1 MDAMRG
7 ASWTDLSPGAQLGNL
22 EYPVDAADLA
32 GYRAL
37 VGEGGHYPNLLAD
50 DCRALLRQRCGPLL
64 PLTTL
69 WRRLEFFR
77 PPVPG
82 RRVQVGGWLRETD
95 DADAEGRSPRLRV
108 AAFAV
113 DEIGTEIL
121 RSEAVFGL
129 AGAHSDRAGT
139 HSDRAGAPAVG
150 AGESAADIAA
160 GGLAGV
166 GPGDTLP
173 LGTLILPAEA
183 EAEATALIAG
193 WLEAGLG
200 CHFGD
205 DFRWGGRLALAY
217 PNPDGSYAGDAL
229 TATAVVTAR
238 DRRPDGS
245 LAWRLAILAR
255 RQGKGRDA
263 VVAVG
268 DSAIAAP
275 SPRRL

>member
-1 MDAMRG
+1 MHG
-7 ASWTDLSPGAQLGNL
+7 ASGRDWSPGAQLGNL

-50 DCRALLRQRCGPLL
+50 DCRALLRQRCGPLS
-64 PLTTL
+64 LTTL

-95 DADAEGRSPRLRV
+95 DADGRPSRLRV

-129 AGAHSDRAGT
+129 AGTHSARAGKR
-139 HSDRAGAPAVG
+139 SDRAGAPAVD
-150 AGESAADIAA
+150 AGEPAPAIAA

-166 GPGDTLP
+166 GPGDTLS
-173 LGTLILPAEA
+173 LGALILPA

-229 TATAVVTAR
+229 TVTAVVTAR

-255 RQGKGRDA
+255 RQGKGRDD

-268 DSAIAAP
+268 DSAVATP

>member
-1 MDAMRG
+1 MGAMRG
-7 ASWTDLSPGAQLGNL
+7 ASVKDLSPGAQLGNL

-37 VGEGGHYPNLLAD
+37 VGEGGHYPNLLVD
-50 DCRALLRQRCGPLL
+50 DCRALLRQRCGPL

-95 DADAEGRSPRLRV
+95 DADAEGRPPRLRV

-129 AGAHSDRAGT
+129 AGAHSARAGK
-139 HSDRAGAPAVG
+139 HSDRAGNPAVDAGEPAPA
-150 AGESAADIAA
+150 IAA

-166 GPGDTLP
+166 RPGDTLP
-173 LGTLILPAEA
+173 LGALILPAEA
-183 EAEATALIAG
+183 EATAIIAG

-200 CHFGD
+200 SYFGD

-238 DRRPDGS
+238 DRGPDGS

-255 RQGKGRDA
+255 RQGKGRDD

-268 DSAIAAP
+268 DSAITTP

>member
-1 MDAMRG
+1 MRG
-7 ASWTDLSPGAQLGNL
+7 ASGRDWSPGAQLGNL
-22 EYPVDAADLA
+22 EYPVDGDDLA

-50 DCRALLRQRCGPLL
+50 DCRALLRQRCGPL

-95 DADAEGRSPRLRV
+95 GADADGQTPRLRV

-121 RSEAVFGL
+121 RSDAVFGL
-129 AGAHSDRAGT
+129 AGAHSARAGK
-139 HSDRAGAPAVG
+139 HSDRDGAPAVD
-150 AGESAADIAA
+150 AGEPAPAIAA

-173 LGTLILPAEA
+173 LGALTLPAEA
-183 EAEATALIAG
+183 EATAIIAG

-200 CHFGD
+200 SYFGD

-238 DRRPDGS
+238 DRGPGGS

-255 RQGKGRDA
+255 RQGKGRDD

-268 DSAIAAP
+268 DSAVAAP

>member
-1 MDAMRG
+1 MRG
-7 ASWTDLSPGAQLGNL
+7 VSGRDWSPGAQLGNL
-22 EYPVDAADLA
+22 EYPVDGDDLA

-37 VGEGGHYPNLLAD
+37 VGEGGHYPNLLVD
-50 DCRALLRQRCGPLL
+50 DCRALLRQRCGPL
-64 PLTTL
+64 PLATR

-95 DADAEGRSPRLRV
+95 DDDADGRTPRLRV

-129 AGAHSDRAGT
+129 SGAQSGRAGAHSDRAGT
-139 HSDRAGAPAVG
+139 PAVDAEEPAPA
-150 AGESAADIAA
+150 IAA

-183 EAEATALIAG
+183 EATALIAG

-200 CHFGD
+200 YYFGD

-217 PNPDGSYAGDAL
+217 PNPDGSHAGDAL
-229 TATAVVTAR
+229 TAAAVVTGR
-238 DRRPDGS
+238 DRGPGGS

-255 RQGKGRDA
+255 RRGKGRDD

-268 DSAIAAP
+268 DSAVATP

>member
-1 MDAMRG
+1 MGAMRG
-7 ASWTDLSPGAQLGNL
+7 AFGTDLSPGAQLGNL

-50 DCRALLRQRCGPLL
+50 DCRALLRQRCGPL

-95 DADAEGRSPRLRV
+95 DADAEGRTPRLRV

-129 AGAHSDRAGT
+129 AGTR
-139 HSDRAGAPAVG
+139 SDRAGAPAVD
-150 AGESAADIAA
+150 AGEPAPAIAA

-183 EAEATALIAG
+183 EATALIAG

-200 CHFGD
+200 YYFGD

-217 PNPDGSYAGDAL
+217 PNPDDSRAGDAL

-245 LAWRLAILAR
+245 LAWRVAILAR
-255 RQGKGRDA
+255 RQGKGRDD
-263 VVAVG
+263 VMAVG
-268 DSAIAAP
+268 DSAVAAP

>member
-1 MDAMRG
+1 MRG
-7 ASWTDLSPGAQLGNL
+7 ASGRDLSPGAQLGNL

-50 DCRALLRQRCGPLL
+50 DCRALLRQRCGPL

-95 DADAEGRSPRLRV
+95 DADADGRTPRLRV

-129 AGAHSDRAGT
+129 AGAHSDRART
-139 HSDRAGAPAVG
+139 HSGRAGKPAVDAGEPAPA
-150 AGESAADIAA
+150 IAA

-183 EAEATALIAG
+183 EATALIAG

-200 CHFGD
+200 YYFGD

-255 RQGKGRDA
+255 RQGKGRDDVA
-263 VVAVG
+263 AVG
-268 DSAIAAP
+268 DSAVATP

>member
-1 MDAMRG
+1 MGAMRG
-7 ASWTDLSPGAQLGNL
+7 ASGRDWSPGAQLGNL

-37 VGEGGHYPNLLAD
+37 VGEGGHYPNLLVD
-50 DCRALLRQRCGPLL
+50 DCRALLRQRCGPL
-64 PLTTL
+64 PLATL

-95 DADAEGRSPRLRV
+95 DADAEGRSHRLRV

-129 AGAHSDRAGT
+129 AGAHSAQAGKRSDRAGT
-139 HSDRAGAPAVG
+139 PAVDAGEPAPAV
-150 AGESAADIAA
+150 AA

-173 LGTLILPAEA
+173 LGALTLPAEA
-183 EAEATALIAG
+183 EAEPTSLIAG

-200 CHFGD
+200 YYFGD

-217 PNPDGSYAGDAL
+217 PDPDSSYAGDTL
-229 TATAVVTAR
+229 TAAAVVTAR

-245 LAWRLAILAR
+245 LAWRLGILAR
-255 RQGKGRDA
+255 RRGKGRDA

-268 DSAIAAP
+268 DSAVATP

>member
-1 MDAMRG
+1 MGAMRG
-7 ASWTDLSPGAQLGNL
+7 ASGRDLSPGAQLGNL
-22 EYPVDAADLA
+22 EYPVDGDDLA

-37 VGEGGHYPNLLAD
+37 VGEGGHYPNLLVD
-50 DCRALLRQRCGPLL
+50 DCRALLRQRCGPL

-95 DADAEGRSPRLRV
+95 DADGRPSRLRV

-129 AGAHSDRAGT
+129 AGAHSDRART
-139 HSDRAGAPAVG
+139 HSGRAGKPAVDAGEPAPA
-150 AGESAADIAA
+150 IAA

-173 LGTLILPAEA
+173 LGTLTLPA

-200 CHFGD
+200 YYFGD

-217 PNPDGSYAGDAL
+217 PNPDDSYAGDAL
-229 TATAVVTAR
+229 TAAAVVTALY
-238 DRRPDGS
+238 RRPDGS

-268 DSAIAAP
+268 DSAVATP